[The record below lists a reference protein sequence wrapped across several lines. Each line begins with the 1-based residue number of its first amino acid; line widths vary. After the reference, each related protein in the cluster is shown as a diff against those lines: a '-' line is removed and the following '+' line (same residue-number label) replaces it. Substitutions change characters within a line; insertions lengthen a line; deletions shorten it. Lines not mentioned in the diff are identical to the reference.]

1 MNSMALNDP
10 TGAPPKWDYRNIKD
24 KLKDIFVDKEN
35 KKSLGFLLIESRI
48 NRYGDLAS
56 AAACKSLEECVTP
69 DYASIIDPFI
79 KQSGELCPAS
89 LKLLVDLIC
98 DVYEK
103 DNEEVYIDVETGVVK
118 DDTPRLR
125 RFFV

>member
-1 MNSMALNDP
+1 MALNDP

-56 AAACKSLEECVTP
+56 AEEALDRFEGCEWDCLSL
-69 DYASIIDPFI
+69 
-79 KQSGELCPAS
+79 L
-89 LKLLVDLIC
+89 
-98 DVYEK
+98 
-103 DNEEVYIDVETGVVK
+103 
-118 DDTPRLR
+118 
-125 RFFV
+125 